1 MENYLPF
8 DYYSQ
13 DNEILTAGI
22 SLGNKVQEKEIK
34 RNKKNIQER
43 TCMQENSSPRALS
56 RIQMNLNDPSKS
68 PNFPI

>member
-43 TCMQENSSPRALS
+43 TCMQENSSPWALS
-56 RIQMNLNDPSKS
+56 RIQMNLTDPSKS